1 MRLRVPGR
9 RGNTPFFESAAE
21 SLRACEAVDDV
32 RTNPST
38 GSILIFHRG
47 ETDEVLAYSRRNRL
61 FSPERPKSGGP
72 RGPWTERFFTRFH
85 DLDTRAKT
93 ASGGAWDLLT
103 TTATG
108 LFALSVVQ
116 ILRGRFL
123 PPAWTLFGDAIQVL
137 IRNRD
142 KPV

>member
-1 MRLRVPGR
+1 MRLRVPAR
-9 RGNTPFFESAAE
+9 RGNVPYFEAAAD

-32 RTNPST
+32 RTNAST

-47 ETDEVLAYSRRNRL
+47 AADEVFSYSRRHRL

-72 RGPWTERFFTRFH
+72 RSPWTERFFTRFH
-85 DLDTRAKT
+85 DLDTRARS

-108 LFALSVVQ
+108 LFGLSVVQ
-116 ILRGRFL
+116 LLRGQLL

-137 IRNRD
+137 VRNRD